1 MEIKDL
7 KTESKE
13 LNKKLYE
20 YVRQVIREI
29 QTYNKM
35 TDKEIADFLKT
46 DVETLHKILTTDVN
60 NLVGLCFI
68 PISIISDIIV
78 LSCNGINLN
87 FNTMFDYE
95 PKHTVQEI
103 KQYISDKHL
112 KYKQEKLE
120 ELADLLGIDLDN
132 TEEVENLIR
141 KLKEIKQGD
150 N

>member
-35 TDKEIADFLKT
+35 TDKEIADFLKL
-46 DVETLHKILTTDVN
+46 DVKTLNMILTTDIN
-60 NLVGLCFI
+60 NLVELYFI
-68 PISIISDIIV
+68 PINVISDIIV
-78 LSCNGINLN
+78 LSCNRINLN

>member
-1 MEIKDL
+1 MNIRDL
-7 KTESKE
+7 KNESKE

-35 TDKEIADFLKT
+35 TDKEIAAFLKL
-46 DVETLHKILTTDVN
+46 DVKALNVILTTDIN
-60 NLVGLCFI
+60 NLVELYFI
-68 PISIISDIIV
+68 PINVISDIIV

-103 KQYISDKHL
+103 KQ
-112 KYKQEKLE
+112 
-120 ELADLLGIDLDN
+120 GINLDN

-141 KLKEIKQGD
+141 KLKEIKQDD

>member
-1 MEIKDL
+1 MDIKDL
-7 KTESKE
+7 KNESKE
-13 LNKKLYE
+13 LNNKLYE

-29 QTYNKM
+29 QSYNKM
-35 TDKEIADFLKT
+35 TNREMADFIKFDENTFNML
-46 DVETLHKILTTDVN
+46 LTTDIN
-60 NLVGLCFI
+60 KLVELDFI
-68 PISIISDIIV
+68 PINVISDIIV

-95 PKHTVQEI
+95 SKHTVQEI

-120 ELADLLGIDLDN
+120 ELADLLGINLDN

-141 KLKEIKQGD
+141 KLKEIKHDD

>member
-1 MEIKDL
+1 MNITDL
-7 KTESKE
+7 KNESKE

-35 TDKEIADFLKT
+35 TDKEIADFLKL
-46 DVETLHKILTTDVN
+46 DVKTLNMILTTDIN
-60 NLVGLCFI
+60 NLVELYFI
-68 PISIISDIIV
+68 PINVISDIIV
-78 LSCNGINLN
+78 LSCNGINFN

>member
-1 MEIKDL
+1 MNIMDL
-7 KTESKE
+7 KNESKE

-60 NLVGLCFI
+60 NLAGLCFI

-87 FNTMFDYE
+87 FNAMFDYE
-95 PKHTVQEI
+95 PKYTVQEI
-103 KQYISDKHL
+103 KQHISDKHL

>member
-1 MEIKDL
+1 MNITDL
-7 KTESKE
+7 KNESKE

-29 QTYNKM
+29 QSYNKM
-35 TDKEIADFLKT
+35 TNREMADFLKFDENT
-46 DVETLHKILTTDVN
+46 FNMLLTTDIN
-60 NLVGLCFI
+60 KLVELDFI
-68 PISIISDIIV
+68 PINVISDIIV

-95 PKHTVQEI
+95 PKRTVQEI

-132 TEEVENLIR
+132 TEEVEHLIR
-141 KLKEIKQGD
+141 KLKEIKQDD

>member
-1 MEIKDL
+1 MNITDL
-7 KTESKE
+7 KNESKE

-60 NLVGLCFI
+60 NLAGLCFI

-132 TEEVENLIR
+132 TEEVENMIR
-141 KLKEIKQGD
+141 KLKEIKQDD

>member
-1 MEIKDL
+1 MNITDL
-7 KTESKE
+7 KNESKE

-35 TDKEIADFLKT
+35 TNKEIADNSL
-46 DVETLHKILTTDVN
+46 VELY
-60 NLVGLCFI
+60 FI
-68 PISIISDIIV
+68 PINVISDIIV

-132 TEEVENLIR
+132 TEEVENLIN
-141 KLKEIKQGD
+141 KLKEIKTE
-150 N
+150 

>member
-1 MEIKDL
+1 MLI
-7 KTESKE
+7 
-13 LNKKLYE
+13 
-20 YVRQVIREI
+20 YV
-29 QTYNKM
+29 
-35 TDKEIADFLKT
+35 
-46 DVETLHKILTTDVN
+46 
-60 NLVGLCFI
+60 
-68 PISIISDIIV
+68 S
-78 LSCNGINLN
+78 
-87 FNTMFDYE
+87 E

>member
-1 MEIKDL
+1 MNITDL
-7 KTESKE
+7 KNESKE
-13 LNKKLYE
+13 LNKKLYA

-35 TDKEIADFLKT
+35 TDKEIADFLKL
-46 DVETLHKILTTDVN
+46 DVKTLNMILTTDIN
-60 NLVGLCFI
+60 NLVELYFI
-68 PISIISDIIV
+68 PINVISDIIV

>member
-1 MEIKDL
+1 MVIKDL
-7 KTESKE
+7 KNESKE

-35 TDKEIADFLKT
+35 TDKEIADFLKL
-46 DVETLHKILTTDVN
+46 DVKALNVILTTDIN
-60 NLVGLCFI
+60 NLVELYFI
-68 PISIISDIIV
+68 PINVISDIIV
-78 LSCNGINLN
+78 LSCHGINLN

>member
-1 MEIKDL
+1 MDIKDL
-7 KTESKE
+7 KNESKE
-13 LNKKLYE
+13 LNNKLYE

-29 QTYNKM
+29 QSYNKM
-35 TDKEIADFLKT
+35 TNREMADFLKFDENT
-46 DVETLHKILTTDVN
+46 FNMLLTTDIN
-60 NLVGLCFI
+60 NLVELDFI
-68 PISIISDIIV
+68 PINVISDIIV

-87 FNTMFDYE
+87 LNTMFDYE

-141 KLKEIKQGD
+141 KLKEIKQDD